1 MAIEIEHKFLL
12 SSDDWRQTVDHS
24 QRMGQAYLASDSSV
38 TVRTR
43 IAGEHAW
50 LTLKGRP
57 SGRTEKGL
65 AQLEFEYEIPV
76 SDAVEIISEL
86 ADSGVIDKTRHTLQ
100 HAGHEWVIDEF
111 HGDNEGLIVAEIEL
125 ESETEEFKVPDWAG
139 PNVTADYRYRNKF
152 LAHTPYKDW

>member
-1 MAIEIEHKFLL
+1 MAIEIEHKFLIR
-12 SSDDWRQTVDHS
+12 SDAWRDAVDVS
-24 QRMGQAYLASDSSV
+24 VRMGQAYLASEANV

-43 IAGEHAW
+43 IAGDTAW

-57 SGRTEKGL
+57 SAGTQEGL

-76 SDAVEIISEL
+76 ADAAEIIAEL
-86 ADSGVIDKTRHTLQ
+86 ADSSVIDKTRHTLQ

-125 ESETEEFKVPDWAG
+125 QSETETFEVPDWAG

-152 LAHTPYKDW
+152 LAHNPYKNW